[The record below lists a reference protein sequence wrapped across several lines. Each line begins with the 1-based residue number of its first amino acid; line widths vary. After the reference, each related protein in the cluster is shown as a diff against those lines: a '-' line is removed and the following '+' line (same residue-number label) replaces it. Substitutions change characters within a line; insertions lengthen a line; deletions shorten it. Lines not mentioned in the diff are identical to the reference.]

1 MIVRTERIV
10 SHIVSFPLFTYKCD
24 RMNDCNISL
33 SLLTFSLSLSLFLN
47 NPFFLHQNEIIKELA
62 PGLVISDDGLPI
74 MPNMGLGQF
83 APGDG
88 DGLKEGMGGFGGVQ
102 GMPPGCAIC

>member
-1 MIVRTERIV
+1 LT
-10 SHIVSFPLFTYKCD
+10 SSYLLLLSFLTL
-24 RMNDCNISL
+24 L
-33 SLLTFSLSLSLFLN
+33 SFYFLSLSLFN
-47 NPFFLHQNEIIKELA
+47 NPFYLQQNEIIKELA

-102 GMPPGCAIC
+102 GMPPGCTIC

>member
-1 MIVRTERIV
+1 MLTKVLDLFLPSLILF
-10 SHIVSFPLFTYKCD
+10 SYPSF
-24 RMNDCNISL
+24 RSI
-33 SLLTFSLSLSLFLN
+33 FSLSLFN
-47 NPFFLHQNEIIKELA
+47 NPFYLQQNEIIKELA

-102 GMPPGCAIC
+102 GMPPGCTIC

>member
-1 MIVRTERIV
+1 
-10 SHIVSFPLFTYKCD
+10 
-24 RMNDCNISL
+24 
-33 SLLTFSLSLSLFLN
+33 
-47 NPFFLHQNEIIKELA
+47 
-62 PGLVISDDGLPI
+62 

-102 GMPPGCAIC
+102 GMPPGCTIC